1 MTAAATAD
9 LAAEAAAPALRVLI
23 VDDNALNIELARYVL
38 EAGGFAVEAAPDA
51 LAALRHL
58 QGPLPDL
65 VLMDIQ
71 LPGLDGLELTR
82 RLKADARLR
91 EVVVVAFTAFAMKG
105 DELRVRAAGCDAYLT
120 KPIDVTRFAGQ
131 VRDCWREARAR
142 A

>member
-1 MTAAATAD
+1 M
-9 LAAEAAAPALRVLI
+9 LRVLI
-23 VDDNALNIELARYVL
+23 VDDNEINIELARFVL
-38 EAGGFAVEAAPDA
+38 ETGGFEVAAATDA

-71 LPGLDGLELTR
+71 LPGMDGLELTR

-120 KPIDVTRFAGQ
+120 KPIDVTRFASQ
-131 VRDCWREARAR
+131 VRECWREARAR